1 MVHEIGMFPTKKPSE
16 TAPFPTKNGETF
28 FSVFFEEKLSK
39 IILARSFYPVLPE
52 KTRLF
57 YITFLEKYF
66 AFPPK
71 TSFYTI
77 FLREFF
83 LIFIVLA

>member
-1 MVHEIGMFPTKKPSE
+1 MKSECFPQKSPSE
-16 TAPFPTKNGETF
+16 TAPLPTKNGETF

-39 IILARSFYPVLPE
+39 INLATSFYTVFPE

-57 YITFLEKYF
+57 YITFLVKYF

-71 TSFYTI
+71 TSLYTI
-77 FLREFF
+77 LFKRFF
-83 LIFIVLA
+83 LNFIALA